1 MIHRRGTRIRAAR
14 APRSTPSTE
23 RSQSFQTERLAEH
36 SPGSCRPPPG
46 APGPIALCL
55 PVRGLLCAGG
65 VDVYGFC
72 RRRTQPKSLPSSH
85 GTRTYEIGVI
95 HPHRQVVHIGLQISI
110 QEGGVHSAPQHEGP
124 TREQGEDTTAPA
136 ITIHIEYHAVLDCVV
151 MRERI
156 PVDS

>member
-14 APRSTPSTE
+14 APRSTSSTE
-23 RSQSFQTERLAEH
+23 RSQSFQTARLAEH

-72 RRRTQPKSLPSSH
+72 RRRTQPKPLPSSH

-95 HPHRQVVHIGLQISI
+95 HPHRHVVHIGLQISI
-110 QEGGVHSAPQHEGP
+110 QEGGVHSAPVDHVVIPGLYTLLRSFDDELD
-124 TREQGEDTTAPA
+124 QGAKKGVA
-136 ITIHIEYHAVLDCVV
+136 RVG
-151 MRERI
+151 
-156 PVDS
+156 

>member
-1 MIHRRGTRIRAAR
+1 MFMDSVAGVTN
-14 APRSTPSTE
+14 
-23 RSQSFQTERLAEH
+23 QSIYPELHILDNYILYAIKY
-36 SPGSCRPPPG
+36 CV
-46 APGPIALCL
+46 I
-55 PVRGLLCAGG
+55 
-65 VDVYGFC
+65 
-72 RRRTQPKSLPSSH
+72 SH

-95 HPHRQVVHIGLQISI
+95 HPHRHVVHIGLQISI